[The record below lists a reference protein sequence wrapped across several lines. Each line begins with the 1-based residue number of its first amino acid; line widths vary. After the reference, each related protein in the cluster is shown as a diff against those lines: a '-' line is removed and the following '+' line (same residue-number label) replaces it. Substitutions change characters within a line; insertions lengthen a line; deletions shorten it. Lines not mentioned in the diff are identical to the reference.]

1 MSEEITEDY
10 PDDFPYP
17 GCLVYYC
24 GLLSRYEKG
33 LCKIKFFQNIP
44 TVFYFR
50 ALYYRRYA
58 CKEVMAM
65 CSYCKSDK
73 LVKEECERCG
83 KKYFSADVAG
93 QLEKLVNA
101 AKQLMREI
109 SAIDYSKAA

>member
-10 PDDFPYP
+10 PDDFFIS
-17 GCLVYYC
+17 
-24 GLLSRYEKG
+24 GLPCILLQFVIPIRKG

-83 KKYFSADVAG
+83 EKYFSADVAG
-93 QLEKLVNA
+93 QLEKLVNT